1 MHKTRKRS
9 EDNEEEGEIKR
20 NKNSSNAVIE
30 GEPVNQCQGQPNNNN
45 NNNNRKTIQYS
56 SADSPTCYFAEYG
69 VFLIQLRRRSQS
81 KEELTGVVIFAGI
94 GHGHESTTIKSE
106 SLMNFI
112 FKRTVVNG
120 FAALASA
127 SRITALRAEITH
139 DSADEVH

>member
-30 GEPVNQCQGQPNNNN
+30 GEPVNQCQGQPNNNNNN

-94 GHGHESTTIKSE
+94 GHGNESTTIESK

-120 FAALASA
+120 FAALSSA
-127 SRITALRAEITH
+127 SRITALSAEITH
-139 DSADEVH
+139 DSA